1 MGFFSSSLHFF
12 LNALRGFKVWYCRR
26 RKLREFFASTSDEQI
41 RRDSYHGSAEL
52 KPVSVVKDEL
62 KKLYLAGKGG
72 VTPEATYACYMM
84 AGLDRVD
91 RSCDD
96 YLFGLEFCR
105 LRDLHKPGFAKI
117 LDHKIYTLVYL
128 QARGIRVSRILG
140 QVSAERLFLSMDGRV
155 QEDFYAWFEKHQTP
169 VFCKLPNGYQ
179 GTSCFVLERR
189 GDVYLKSDKPVSREE
204 LDTLLPHLQIEE
216 VIQQHPDMA
225 AIYPYAVNTC
235 RIVTVSKNA
244 NPQFFSGFCLFGC
257 GGTRVSNG
265 HSGGIVIGFDDE
277 GRLKDYG
284 IRSLVYGGGVYEK
297 HPDTDVAF
305 KERSI
310 PYFHEAMELVIAAHR
325 VMNEIPSIGWD
336 VAITPDGPVII
347 EGNQGWGPVDHQF
360 FAGGLR
366 ERAYEMLG

>member
-12 LNALRGFKVWYCRR
+12 LNALRGLKVWYCRR
-26 RKLREFFASTSDEQI
+26 RKLKKFFASTSDEQI

-72 VTPEATYACYMM
+72 STPQSTYACYMM
-84 AGLDRVD
+84 AGLDRLD
-91 RSCDD
+91 RSCND

-105 LRDLHKPGFAKI
+105 LRDLHNPGFSKI

-140 QVSAERLFLSMDGRV
+140 QVSAGGMFCSMDGRV
-155 QEDFYAWFEKHQTP
+155 QEDFYAWLEKQQTP

-179 GTSCFVLERR
+179 GTSCFVLEKR
-189 GDVYLKSDKPVSREE
+189 GDVYLKSDKPISREE

-225 AIYPYAVNTC
+225 AIYPHAVNTC
-235 RIVTVSKNA
+235 RIVTVCRDGK
-244 NPQFFSGFCLFGC
+244 PQFFSGYSLFGC

-265 HSGGIVIGFDDE
+265 FSGGIFVGFDE
-277 GRLKDYG
+277 SGHLRETGMREL
-284 IRSLVYGGGVYEK
+284 SLGGGVFDK
-297 HPDTDVAF
+297 HPDTGVAF
-305 KERSI
+305 KDCVI
-310 PYFHEAMELVIAAHR
+310 PCFKEVLELACAAHLA
-325 VMNEIPSIGWD
+325 MDDITSIGWD
-336 VAITPDGPVII
+336 IAITPTGPVII
-347 EGNQGWGPVDHQF
+347 EGNQGWSTTEHQIF
-360 FAGGLR
+360 NGGMR
-366 ERAYEMLG
+366 RKAYEMLG